1 MFQQF
6 LESTVRMLIL
16 VDPLTT
22 LMIFLSFTPGYSKKA
37 KNKIIKKAC
46 GASALI
52 LIAFGVGGLALLR
65 WIGITLESLM
75 IAGGLLLS
83 IVGIDMLLH
92 GIQTGEMGIKGERE
106 DISIVPLALPSIA
119 GPGAI
124 TLAIVLMRNVSWY
137 LVIMAILVVIGI
149 CAVFLFF
156 AEPVQRVLGEEG
168 NKAITR
174 IMGLI
179 TVAFAIQY
187 ILDGFA
193 GWLSTL

>member
-1 MFQQF
+1 MLQEF
-6 LESTVRMLIL
+6 LESVVRMLVL

-22 LMIFLSFTPGYSKKA
+22 LMIFLAFTPGYSKKA

-46 GASALI
+46 IASALI
-52 LIAFGVGGLALLR
+52 LITFGMGGLALLH

-83 IVGIDMLLH
+83 IVGIGMLLH
-92 GIQTGEMGIKGERE
+92 GIQPGEMGVKGEKE

-124 TLAIVLMRNVSWY
+124 TLSIVLMRNVPWY
-137 LVIMAILVVIGI
+137 LVIMAIVVVIGI

-156 AEPVQRVLGEEG
+156 AELVQRALGEEG
-168 NKAITR
+168 NKAVTR

-187 ILDGFA
+187 ILDGIA
-193 GWLSTL
+193 GWISSI